1 MSKLHV
7 CIGHKHFSGGVEKL
21 ALACRLLNSGAGDS
35 CKRDRD
41 PDQYVCLFT
50 YFLIDQ
56 GQLLLFPLLYLVTI
70 IHTLFLSV
78 AIVILAS
85 ATLDASVLCFKV
97 STLELDFW
105 RKIFY
110 L

>member
-56 GQLLLFPLLYLVTI
+56 GQLLFFPLLSGDHNTYT
-70 IHTLFLSV
+70 
-78 AIVILAS
+78 
-85 ATLDASVLCFKV
+85 V
-97 STLELDFW
+97 SICCNCDFG
-105 RKIFY
+105 FCNTSC
-110 L
+110 